1 MHAAG
6 VPAYAGTAPAKNVP
20 VDRAPVK
27 PHLNASEHSPLLPKR
42 LTFGSCR
49 PSPAV
54 PEPSHRAVPQA
65 LTDASGRRL
74 PLVFTTRRQVRP
86 GKPHRAIPKTLTFGS
101 CISSPAVP
109 VSTHPLAW
117 QMPDA
122 TLLKKLTFWD
132 RSRSRAPE
140 CRRERYRGTTSVAR
154 SRRAIPMMRREA
166 NRHARPLPLQGNR
179 TALARTGPR
188 IRLAP
193 SPRTHS
199 GCSFILNPTTPGS
212 SVADTSK
219 PHDFASAII
228 GAFSRSASPIIHAVP
243 RDRA

>member
-20 VDRAPVK
+20 VDHAPVK
-27 PHLNASEHSPLLPKR
+27 PHLNASEHSRLLPKR

-74 PLVFTTRRQVRP
+74 PPVFTTRRQVRP

-101 CISSPAVP
+101 CISSPAAP
-109 VSTHPLAW
+109 VSAHRFTW

-140 CRRERYRGTTSVAR
+140 CRRERVSRDDVGRTVA
-154 SRRAIPMMRREA
+154 P
-166 NRHARPLPLQGNR
+166 RHADDGSRGQSPRPTLPLQGNR

>member
-1 MHAAG
+1 MRAAG
-6 VPAYAGTAPAKNVP
+6 VPAYAGTAPTKNVP
-20 VDRAPVK
+20 RDHAPVK

-74 PLVFTTRRQVRP
+74 PPVFTTRRQVRP
-86 GKPHRAIPKTLTFGS
+86 GKPHRTLPKTLTFGS
-101 CISSPAVP
+101 CISSPTAP
-109 VSTHPLAW
+109 VSAHRLAW

-132 RSRSRAPE
+132 RSRSREPE
-140 CRRERYRGTTSVAR
+140 CRRERVSRDDVGRTVA
-154 SRRAIPMMRREA
+154 P
-166 NRHARPLPLQGNR
+166 RHADDGSRGQSPRPTLPLRGNR
-179 TALARTGPR
+179 PALARAGPR

-193 SPRTHS
+193 T
-199 GCSFILNPTTPGS
+199 LALTKAAAS
-212 SVADTSK
+212 S
-219 PHDFASAII
+219 
-228 GAFSRSASPIIHAVP
+228 
-243 RDRA
+243 